1 VSESNTSNSLPTEPV
16 VEWRGAVESFFANEW
31 EELRSLILELEAVQ
45 WDEPKTSASETPT
58 SEPEENTSEKTAI
71 EPTATNGQTILDR
84 SDGQPVSFAAWNDP
98 DAEPAATGDLE
109 RQGRLAELAQD
120 LERRLQS
127 TDSSPTTP
135 SI

>member
-1 VSESNTSNSLPTEPV
+1 MNESNTSNSLPTEPV

-45 WDEPKTSASETPT
+45 WDEPETSASGTPSSVT
-58 SEPEENTSEKTAI
+58 EELAPEKIAVEPPNT
-71 EPTATNGQTILDR
+71 NDR
-84 SDGQPVSFAAWNDP
+84 TVLNRTDGQPISFAAWN
-98 DAEPAATGDLE
+98 EPGVESTATGDQE